1 MRSVVNEKR
10 FVTHCAGQHFVRCRP
25 HAAPLLF
32 FPSLGETRRKL
43 ARRTTAHSGA
53 VPRPRVPPGSFPLF
67 ASSSFLSLS
76 VQCEARSPRLLGDVL
91 PTPTL
96 PAAARPRRRLA
107 GPRWF
112 FALFFPARGPLGRP
126 GPPLPSAQ
134 PGSGAAPGGPR
145 PGCPPRSPL
154 PPRRAMASPGKP
166 GGRALSSVAVLRPW
180 PNSPWT
186 WKGLKW

>member
-1 MRSVVNEKR
+1 M
-10 FVTHCAGQHFVRCRP
+10 HCLP

-32 FPSLGETRRKL
+32 FPFPRRNSLKVGTSHPGTRR
-43 ARRTTAHSGA
+43 
-53 VPRPRVPPGSFPLF
+53 VPCSVPASPAGSFPLF

-112 FALFFPARGPLGRP
+112 FDSFFPARGPLGRP
-126 GPPLPSAQ
+126 GPPLPSAP

-166 GGRALSSVAVLRPW
+166 GGRALSSVAVLRP
-180 PNSPWT
+180 
-186 WKGLKW
+186 

>member
-1 MRSVVNEKR
+1 M
-10 FVTHCAGQHFVRCRP
+10 HCLP

-32 FPSLGETRRKL
+32 FPFPRRNSLKVGTSHPGTRR
-43 ARRTTAHSGA
+43 
-53 VPRPRVPPGSFPLF
+53 VPCSVPASPAGSFPLF
-67 ASSSFLSLS
+67 FFFFFLSLS

-112 FALFFPARGPLGRP
+112 FASFFPARGPLGRP
-126 GPPLPSAQ
+126 GPRLPSAP

-166 GGRALSSVAVLRPW
+166 GGRALSSMAVLRP
-180 PNSPWT
+180 
-186 WKGLKW
+186 